1 MSFCNKTHQNV
12 KLKKKRKWG
21 VGWVEKREEMEG
33 GIKEGINPICH
44 IVCSIH
50 FGNCKPW

>member
-12 KLKKKRKWG
+12 KLKKEKVG
-21 VGWVEKREEMEG
+21 VGWVEKRKEREG
-33 GIKEGINPICH
+33 GMKEGISPICH
-44 IVCSIH
+44 VVSSVH